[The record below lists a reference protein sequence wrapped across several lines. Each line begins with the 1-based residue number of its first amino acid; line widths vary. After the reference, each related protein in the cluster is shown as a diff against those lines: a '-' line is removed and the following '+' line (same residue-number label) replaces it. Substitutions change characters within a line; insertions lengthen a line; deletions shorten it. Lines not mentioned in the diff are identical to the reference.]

1 MVLVFA
7 KCMSEMLSKVKE
19 YIRWRVHQTTK
30 RDGTVSCMI
39 LTTLLCLVPLV
50 VLAFVVRFKM
60 QTPEYYIMYIDSQD
74 EALFT
79 VDERFLSL
87 GLDSTIITN
96 GFPHFNTSDPTLIKL
111 IKYLSP
117 AYLRIGGNQAD
128 QIVFVQDGLSGTNY
142 RSESEFDEYILSG
155 SDWLQ
160 LHHLARQAGIKV
172 IYDLNSLLRFVNG
185 SWNSEN
191 AQQMLSFSQQHKLE
205 VDWELGNEPNSY
217 PKKFDTVVNASQ
229 LGRDFVGLRELL
241 NGYSWYENSLLIGP
255 STTRLRT
262 KDIEDYFLHFL
273 ESGGFESV
281 GAITFHHYYFSG
293 MNATSR
299 EFLDLSTF
307 DYLEYCIDTVKS
319 VLSLLPSAD
328 KPLWLGETS
337 TAWHGGAPNMSDRFL
352 GSFLWID
359 KLGLSAKMGIDV
371 VVRQSIF
378 KGDYALLNQ
387 SYYPNPDWWV
397 SVLYKELVG
406 TKVITT
412 ETEGKAEIRLYAHCA
427 RPNSIWASG
436 SSVVVF
442 GVNLQDEVG
451 FVQIKELRSASQVYS
466 YELSSNETLFSQFV
480 QLNGETLQLRQN
492 SNLPA
497 FRPTVIERTETM
509 TISPYAIVFWVFTDT
524 DLEACAPE

>member
-19 YIRWRVHQTTK
+19 YIRWR
-30 RDGTVSCMI
+30 
-39 LTTLLCLVPLV
+39 
-50 VLAFVVRFKM
+50 
-60 QTPEYYIMYIDSQD
+60 
-74 EALFT
+74 
-79 VDERFLSL
+79 
-87 GLDSTIITN
+87 
-96 GFPHFNTSDPTLIKL
+96 
-111 IKYLSP
+111 